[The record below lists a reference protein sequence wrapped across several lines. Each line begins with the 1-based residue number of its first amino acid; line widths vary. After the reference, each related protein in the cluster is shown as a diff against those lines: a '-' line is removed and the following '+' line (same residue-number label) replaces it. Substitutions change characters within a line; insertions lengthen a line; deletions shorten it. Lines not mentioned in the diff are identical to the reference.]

1 MYTPDEIAEHQFLI
15 SLRGYDRDE
24 VSAFLNE
31 IAGQVRRLQQRI
43 AELESKADERRAEEP
58 SPPQE
63 APTDEALPSRSF
75 REVGEQTARILET
88 AEQTAEEMRSR
99 ADRHAQEVREEAE
112 RVATEQREEAA
123 REAAQLRED
132 AERDATQ
139 RREQADQQAEEL
151 LEEARR
157 KAREEQERANQTATE
172 VLEDAR
178 RSARETL
185 DTAEAQQREI
195 AEQVAELRD
204 AHARLQADLEAV
216 SATVDQALDRLTGQE
231 SDALDAEG
239 PEPEVEVPGPGPAV
253 ATDVEGEVAEEPPT
267 SETDLLD
274 HGQHEDYEE
283 HEEHEGHEDH
293 GTDEADDDVEHDLDQ
308 EAAPDDFPHEEV
320 ADDEE
325 LPDDAD
331 VAPAVADVASR
342 ELRDQALTGIRP
354 GMLRRLKRTLQDVQN
369 GVLDALRREG
379 ADADVTRLLPG
390 DDELA
395 PLLSVGEAFLG
406 EAYRAGLGDGATLA
420 AVSPD
425 GAAADNERIAAAA
438 AEFRATLGHETVAA
452 LEPSLAAGLD
462 AGEDETALADRV
474 SEVFRDLKGPVAES
488 ATEAS
493 LLRIYELGTHDAWQH
508 AGVGTRIWV
517 LGEESRCPENRC
529 RANADEGPVPLDR
542 PFASGDVVPPAHGG
556 CSCTLAPS

>member
-24 VSAFLNE
+24 VSAFLDE

-43 AELESKADERRAEEP
+43 AELESKADERREEEQAA
-58 SPPQE
+58 PPQD
-63 APTDEALPSRSF
+63 APSDEAVPSRSF

-99 ADRHAQEVREEAE
+99 AERRAQEVREEAD
-112 RVATEQREEAA
+112 RIATEQREEAA
-123 REAAQLRED
+123 REAARLREE

-139 RREQADQQAEEL
+139 RREQADEQAEQL

-185 DTAEAQQREI
+185 DTAEAEQREI

-204 AHARLQADLEAV
+204 SHARLQADLEAV
-216 SATVDQALDRLTGQE
+216 SATVGQALDRLAGQAGDVPE
-231 SDALDAEG
+231 AEG

-253 ATDVEGEVAEEPPT
+253 ATDVEGDVAEEPPGG
-267 SETDLLD
+267 EARPLD
-274 HGQHEDYEE
+274 DEDHDQHED
-283 HEEHEGHEDH
+283 HGHEDH
-293 GTDEADDDVEHDLDQ
+293 DHEDHDQHGADEATIEDEDQ
-308 EAAPDDFPHEEV
+308 GVVEEV
-320 ADDEE
+320 VEVDEAGE
-325 LPDDAD
+325 APHDVDA
-331 VAPAVADVASR
+331 APAVADVASR
-342 ELRDQALTGIRP
+342 ELREQALTGIRP

-420 AVSPD
+420 AISPD
-425 GAAADNERIAAAA
+425 EAAADGERIAAAA
-438 AEFRATLGHETVAA
+438 AEFRATVGHETVAA

-462 AGEDETALADRV
+462 ADEDESALADRV

-508 AGVGTRIWV
+508 AGVETRIWV
-517 LGEESRCPENRC
+517 VGEEVRCPENRC
-529 RANADEGPVPLDR
+529 RANADEGPVPFDR

-556 CSCTLAPS
+556 CTCTLAPS